1 MKNTGSRGQ
10 DSVRLKWTLDSWWR
24 WCYRAVNG
32 HFSKWCLLSIWPL
45 PYGEILPGATRKED
59 VRRFNQCWNIF
70 NLGTTFKS
78 PLEAFAKIA
87 GCRGLGSGQNH
98 YIKASQWEKREAI
111 LKATYK
117 KYLDGE
123 WEPEPIRWAWR
134 WGARGWGQNDPS
146 LGALLREHMQKSTQG
161 PELIQESQSSWWF
174 AGLLWELQQ
183 NLLKSWME
191 VV

>member
-1 MKNTGSRGQ
+1 MVISVSGACCPYGSGQ
-10 DSVRLKWTLDSWWR
+10 LK
-24 WCYRAVNG
+24 
-32 HFSKWCLLSIWPL
+32 
-45 PYGEILPGATRKED
+45 YGEILPGETRKED

-78 PLEAFAKIA
+78 PQEAFAKIA

-123 WEPEPIRWAWR
+123 WEPEPIR
-134 WGARGWGQNDPS
+134 
-146 LGALLREHMQKSTQG
+146 
-161 PELIQESQSSWWF
+161 
-174 AGLLWELQQ
+174 
-183 NLLKSWME
+183 
-191 VV
+191 